1 MNNLKKIPT
10 IGLIGLGNQ
19 GRKHLDSILNLQ
31 EKKLVKL
38 VGLCDNSMIDFS
50 NIIKTPFYF
59 DYKDLYLKAKP
70 EIILIATPNY
80 LHKQMSLDALH
91 KNIHVIKEKPL
102 ATNYLDAYEILK
114 ASQRTG
120 KLIAVTQQRFFSPL
134 FIKAKA
140 TIPSLGEMISFSYR
154 FTLNDVAKS
163 WRWDLKKAGGG
174 SWLNM
179 GWSIWS

>member
-59 DYKDLYLKAKP
+59 DYIDF
-70 EIILIATPNY
+70 
-80 LHKQMSLDALH
+80 
-91 KNIHVIKEKPL
+91 V
-102 ATNYLDAYEILK
+102 
-114 ASQRTG
+114 
-120 KLIAVTQQRFFSPL
+120 
-134 FIKAKA
+134 
-140 TIPSLGEMISFSYR
+140 
-154 FTLNDVAKS
+154 
-163 WRWDLKKAGGG
+163 
-174 SWLNM
+174 
-179 GWSIWS
+179 